1 MDKYTNFD
9 GGIQLTYG
17 ELKALAWQEAV
28 CAHTRRKN
36 KYRCGHS
43 VMQCRNCPCGHAHL
57 MYNSVN
63 DNQRLLLDQQT
74 NAYEYMLVRKDRREI
89 VGVIWAVILVG
100 ITVAICVPMWRWI
113 IA

>member
-36 KYRCGHS
+36 KGRCGHNIN
-43 VMQCRNCPCGHAHL
+43 QCRQCPCGHAHL

-63 DNQRLLLDQQT
+63 DCQRLVLDQQA
-74 NAYEYMLVRKDRREI
+74 NAYEYMLVRDDRDSVI
-89 VGVIWAVILVG
+89 GVIWAIILVG
-100 ITVAICVPMWRWI
+100 ISVAICIPIWRWI
-113 IA
+113 LS